1 MLYEKS
7 LNPLFINIIRLSH
20 PQASGKTLLRDTCLQ
35 MLLKMRM
42 AQIKKACPQMLSVPR
57 GAVPSWLSLF
67 PKEIGRDQAILY
79 AIPGAGWCRD
89 TGVGWQA
96 GPMSSRTTTCMSLFV
111 PISRKNGHPGMAD
124 RFRGYRQKTAGPGL
138 RKSALMSLC

>member
-7 LNPLFINIIRLSH
+7 LNPLFIDIIRLSH
-20 PQASGKTLLRDTCLQ
+20 SQASGKTLLRDICLQ

-42 AQIKKACPQMLSVPR
+42 ARIKSACPQMLSVPR

-67 PKEIGRDQAILY
+67 PKEIGRDQEAIVFQNDNLY
-79 AIPGAGWCRD
+79 VVI
-89 TGVGWQA
+89 
-96 GPMSSRTTTCMSLFV
+96 RTDF
-111 PISRKNGHPGMAD
+111 PKKNGHPGIVD